1 MLKDQELEQLLAINL
16 GRHIREKRKE
26 LGINQAEAGYRTN
39 IDEKNF
45 SKHEQGTRIPKI
57 KTLYRIREKLDI
69 SIDQVIDETMSIV
82 GEKDD
87 QPDE

>member
-1 MLKDQELEQLLAINL
+1 MLKDQELEQLLAANL

-26 LGINQAEAGYRTN
+26 LGISQAEAGHQMN

-57 KTLYRIREKLDI
+57 KNLYRIREKLNV
-69 SIDQVIDETMSIV
+69 SIDQVMDETMSIV
-82 GEKDD
+82 KEQDD